1 MSHTFYFTRA
11 ILYTSHRSRELYCTC
26 IESFKYDCVVDFE
39 VHLIELSILSD
50 ECHCNSLDCMLLLR
64 SLLVRGLSWSDY
76 TPESP
81 LLPCSALLRVSGYD
95 TEDYFRKVCARSHGY
110 VYRGLWGYP
119 YPMFIKA
126 TLPERDEKS
135 YYPYYTLLDFKIC
148 L

>member
-1 MSHTFYFTRA
+1 MCHTFYFTRA
-11 ILYTSHRSRELYCTC
+11 ILYTSHRSRELDCTC

-50 ECHCNSLDCMLLLR
+50 EFRCSSLDCKLLLR
-64 SLLVRGLSWSDY
+64 SLLVQGLSWLDY

-95 TEDYFRKVCARSHGY
+95 MADCFRKVCVRNHGY
-110 VYRGLWGYP
+110 VYRDLWDCLY
-119 YPMFIKA
+119 YKFIKA

-135 YYPYYTLLDFKIC
+135 SYPYYTLLDFKIC

>member
-39 VHLIELSILSD
+39 VHVIELSILSD
-50 ECHCNSLDCMLLLR
+50 ECHCNSLDCRLLLR
-64 SLLVRGLSWSDY
+64 FLLVLGLRWLDY
-76 TPESP
+76 MPESP
-81 LLPCSALLRVSGYD
+81 LLPYSALLRVSGYD
-95 TEDYFRKVCARSHGY
+95 REDCFRIVCVRSHGY
-110 VYRGLWGYP
+110 ADRGLWDYL
-119 YPMFIKA
+119 YCKFIKA

-135 YYPYYTLLDFKIC
+135 SYPYYTLLDFKIC